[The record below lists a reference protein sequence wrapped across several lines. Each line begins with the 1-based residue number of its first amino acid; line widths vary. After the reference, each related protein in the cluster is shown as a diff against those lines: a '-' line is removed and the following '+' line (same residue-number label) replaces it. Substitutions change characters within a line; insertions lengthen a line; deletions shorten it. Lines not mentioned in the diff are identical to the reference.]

1 MVRTLTYGSE
11 KIVYTNSFCDRKTLG
26 ITVHPDRSTE
36 VKAPIGSSIEKIE
49 EKVRKRAAWI
59 LKQQDHFLSFEP
71 RNTERKYVS
80 GESHLYLGR
89 QYQLL
94 IINSN
99 EEIVKHTGRNIEIR
113 TSNPSNS
120 KALLESWYLEKAQAW
135 FYVISKPLIEH
146 FKKYQVEPE
155 KLEIRKMTNRWGSCS
170 TKGRI
175 LLNPQLIKAPKA
187 CIEYVIIHELCH
199 LVHRDHTQAFFDLQ
213 QKEFPEWK
221 KWKNKL
227 ETLLA

>member
-1 MVRTLTYGSE
+1 MRRSLTYGSE
-11 KIVYTNSFCDRKTLG
+11 EIVYTLNFRDRKTLG

-49 EKVRKRAAWI
+49 QKVLKRAAWI
-59 LKQQDHFLSFEP
+59 LKQQDHFLAFEP
-71 RNTERKYVS
+71 RNTVRKYVS

-94 IINSN
+94 LTESDK
-99 EEIVKHTGRNIEIR
+99 EVVKLTGRYIEVS
-113 TSNPSNS
+113 TS
-120 KALLESWYLEKAQAW
+120 KANNAEQMLESWYSEKSRAW
-135 FYVISKPLIEH
+135 FHKIAEPLIER
-146 FKKYQVEPE
+146 FKKYEVEP
-155 KLEIRKMTNRWGSCS
+155 KKIEIRKMQHRWGSCS

-175 LLNPQLIKAPKA
+175 LLNPELIKAPRA
-187 CIEYVIIHELCH
+187 CIEYVVIHELCH

-221 KWKNKL
+221 KWKHKL
-227 ETLLA
+227 EILLA

>member
-1 MVRTLTYGSE
+1 MLRTFKYGSE
-11 KIVYTNSFCDRKTLG
+11 QISYTLTFCNRKTLG
-26 ITVHPDRSTE
+26 ITVLPDRSTV
-36 VKAPIGSSIEKIE
+36 VKAPIGSSMEKIE
-49 EKVRKRAAWI
+49 EKVRKKASWI

-71 RNTERKYVS
+71 RNTLRKYVS

-94 IINSN
+94 LIKSD

-113 TSNPSNS
+113 TNDHS
-120 KALLESWYLEKAQAW
+120 KAEELLNAWYLEKSKIWFQTIAQ
-135 FYVISKPLIEH
+135 PLIER
-146 FKKYQVEPE
+146 FEKYQVAP
-155 KLEIRKMTNRWGSCS
+155 KTIEIRKMNNRWGSCS
-170 TKGRI
+170 TQGRI
-175 LLNPQLIKAPKA
+175 LLNPELIKAPKA

-199 LVHRDHTQAFFDLQ
+199 LVHRDHTKAFFDLQ

-227 ETLLA
+227 ESLLA

>member
-1 MVRTLTYGSE
+1 MMRTLIYGSE
-11 KIVYTNSFCDRKTLG
+11 KIEYRLSFCDRKTLG

-49 EKVRKRAAWI
+49 EKVRKRASWI

-71 RNTERKYVS
+71 RNTARKYVS

-94 IINSN
+94 IIQSN

-113 TSNPSNS
+113 TNN
-120 KALLESWYLEKAQAW
+120 AQYAQTLLDSWYLEKAKIW
-135 FYVISKPLIEH
+135 FNNIAKPLIER

-155 KLEIRKMTNRWGSCS
+155 KLEIRKMNNRWGSCS

-175 LLNPQLIKAPKA
+175 LLNPELIKAPKA
-187 CIEYVIIHELCH
+187 SIEYVIIHELCH

-227 ETLLA
+227 ELLLA

>member
-1 MVRTLTYGSE
+1 MMRTLIYGSE
-11 KIVYTNSFCDRKTLG
+11 KIVYTLSFCDRKTLG
-26 ITVHPDRSTE
+26 ITVHPDRSAE

-71 RNTERKYVS
+71 RNTARKYVS

-94 IINSN
+94 IIDSN

-120 KALLESWYLEKAQAW
+120 EALLESWYLEKAQAW
-135 FYVISKPLIEH
+135 FHVISEPLIER
-146 FKKYQVEPE
+146 FKKYQVEPK
-155 KLEIRKMTNRWGSCS
+155 KLEIRKMNNRWGSCS

-213 QKEFPEWK
+213 QKEFSEWK